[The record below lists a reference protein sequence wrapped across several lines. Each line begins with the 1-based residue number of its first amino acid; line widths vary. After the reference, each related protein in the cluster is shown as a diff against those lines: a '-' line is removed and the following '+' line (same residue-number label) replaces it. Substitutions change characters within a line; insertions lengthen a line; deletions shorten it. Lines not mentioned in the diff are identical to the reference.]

1 MPEEKLSFDDQQ
13 LPELQQLRQL
23 KLQIAR
29 RLRSCLDLAEH
40 YFNRTFPM
48 PSFNFKVR
56 GMKAGVAYLQ
66 QNEIRFN
73 RTLLLENSEEF
84 LRQVVPHELAHLLVY
99 QQFGRVQPHGK
110 EWQMVMQ
117 DLFQLPADTCHQ
129 FDTHS
134 VRGQT
139 FAYRCDCQTHQLSIR
154 RYQNILRKSAV
165 YHCRVCKK
173 ALLEVL

>member
-23 KLQIAR
+23 KLQ
-29 RLRSCLDLAEH
+29 
-40 YFNRTFPM
+40 
-48 PSFNFKVR
+48 
-56 GMKAGVAYLQ
+56 
-66 QNEIRFN
+66 
-73 RTLLLENSEEF
+73 
-84 LRQVVPHELAHLLVY
+84 AHLLVY